1 MIKSLQNQF
10 KLSSLHSSITNN
22 AAGRGRKRGNMITTA
37 QVNFMIQSAMIIQ
50 NVSKLKATET
60 VNKYITE
67 KGWKIV

>member
-1 MIKSLQNQF
+1 MLTTFVYIKIVIIF
-10 KLSSLHSSITNN
+10 ATSITNN
-22 AAGRGRKRGNMITTA
+22 AAGRGTKRGNMITTA

-50 NVSKLKATET
+50 NVSKIKATET